1 MGPGPR
7 GRRPFEYALVVIV
20 VVAVREKRIVVFGSG
35 SVFLSVSVGMS
46 ADIVDWSD
54 GEREGMNGIA
64 GTSFENEERE

>member
-7 GRRPFEYALVVIV
+7 GRRPFEYALAVIV

-46 ADIVDWSD
+46 ADIVDWYK
-54 GEREGMNGIA
+54 
-64 GTSFENEERE
+64 